1 MKITIEG
8 KPEEIAKMLQAIV
21 SSKEQKS
28 INVDLQCDIDKISE
42 ELARKITTRQAKI
55 ENIISGVEQNQNG
68 RWKNDRGSFDS
79 NRN

>member
-1 MKITIEG
+1 MKKTIEG
-8 KPEEIAKMLQAIV
+8 TPEEIAKMLQAIV
-21 SSKEQKS
+21 SSEEQNS

>member
-21 SSKEQKS
+21 SSEEQKS

-68 RWKNDRGSFDS
+68 R
-79 NRN
+79 

>member
-8 KPEEIAKMLQAIV
+8 TPEEIAKMLQAIV
-21 SSKEQKS
+21 SSEEQNS

-55 ENIISGVEQNQNG
+55 ENIISGVE
-68 RWKNDRGSFDS
+68 
-79 NRN
+79 

>member
-8 KPEEIAKMLQAIV
+8 TPEEIAKMLQAIV
-21 SSKEQKS
+21 SSEEQNS

>member
-1 MKITIEG
+1 
-8 KPEEIAKMLQAIV
+8 MLQAIV
-21 SSKEQKS
+21 SSEEQNS

-68 RWKNDRGSFDS
+68 R
-79 NRN
+79 

>member
-68 RWKNDRGSFDS
+68 R
-79 NRN
+79 

>member
-8 KPEEIAKMLQAIV
+8 TPEEIAKMLQAIE
-21 SSKEQKS
+21 SSKDPKN

-68 RWKNDRGSFDS
+68 R
-79 NRN
+79 

>member
-1 MKITIEG
+1 
-8 KPEEIAKMLQAIV
+8 MLQAIV
-21 SSKEQKS
+21 SSEEQKS

-68 RWKNDRGSFDS
+68 R
-79 NRN
+79 

>member
-1 MKITIEG
+1 MKKTIEG
-8 KPEEIAKMLQAIV
+8 TPEEIAKMLQAIV
-21 SSKEQKS
+21 SSEEQNS

-68 RWKNDRGSFDS
+68 R
-79 NRN
+79 

>member
-8 KPEEIAKMLQAIV
+8 TPEEIAKMLQAIV
-21 SSKEQKS
+21 SSEEQNS

-68 RWKNDRGSFDS
+68 R
-79 NRN
+79 

>member
-8 KPEEIAKMLQAIV
+8 NPEEIAKMLQAIV
-21 SSKEQKS
+21 SSEEQKS

-68 RWKNDRGSFDS
+68 R
-79 NRN
+79 